1 MRFNLTGPISALLL
15 AGLAACSPAPDVPA
29 TDFASLDTDIQA
41 LMASEDVKGLAYAVI
56 EHGEV
61 AHVAAFGYRNV
72 EAALPLETDTI
83 MYGASLTK
91 AAFAYMVMQLVDE
104 GLIDLDATI
113 DTYLP
118 RPLPEYED
126 WTSLADDPEWQLL
139 TPRMI
144 LTHSTGLANLR
155 FLEPDGLL
163 DFHREPGTQYG
174 YSGEGFYILQLVL
187 EEGLGLDV
195 KAEMQTR
202 VFDRFGMPDT
212 SMQWRADFADNLAD
226 GYAMDGTFE
235 PHDRR
240 DWVSASG
247 SMDTTIAD
255 QARMWAGLVRGEGLS
270 AEARAER
277 IRPQLAVHSGSQFPS
292 LTETVDDRGPAI
304 GLSAAL
310 GVETYQDG
318 SGTWWSKSGH
328 NPWTG
333 NQAICHQETQHCI
346 VLLGN
351 SVRAELIYPQIVQL
365 AMGTNP
371 APWWWIQPEY
381 SAH

>member
-15 AGLAACSPAPDVPA
+15 AGMAACSPAPDTAA

-56 EHGEV
+56 DQGEV
-61 AHVAAFGYRNV
+61 AHVAAFGDRNV

-91 AAFAYMVMQLVDE
+91 TAFTFMLMQLVDE
-104 GLIDLDATI
+104 GLIDLDTTL

-155 FLEPDGLL
+155 FLEPDSLL
-163 DFHREPGTQYG
+163 EFHREPGTQYG

-195 KAEMQTR
+195 KAEMQAR
-202 VFDRFGMPDT
+202 VFDRFDMPNT

-226 GYAMDGTFE
+226 GYAMDGSFE
-235 PHDRR
+235 PHDERS
-240 DWVSASG
+240 WVSASG

-255 QARMWAGLVRGEGLS
+255 QARMWAGIFRGDGIS
-270 AEARAER
+270 AAARAEML
-277 IRPQLAVHSGSQFPS
+277 RPQLAIHSATQFPS
-292 LTETVDDRGPAI
+292 LTDETSPRGREI
-304 GLSAAL
+304 GLAAGL
-310 GVETYQDG
+310 GVEMYRDA
-318 SGTWWSKSGH
+318 SGQYWSKGGH
-328 NPWTG
+328 NDWTG
-333 NQAICHQETQHCI
+333 NLVLCHEESERCV
-346 VLLGN
+346 VLLAN
-351 SVRAELIYPQIVQL
+351 SVRAELIYPQIVEL
-365 AMGTNP
+365 VFGETP
-371 APWWWIQPEY
+371 APWWWFYGQG
-381 SAH
+381 